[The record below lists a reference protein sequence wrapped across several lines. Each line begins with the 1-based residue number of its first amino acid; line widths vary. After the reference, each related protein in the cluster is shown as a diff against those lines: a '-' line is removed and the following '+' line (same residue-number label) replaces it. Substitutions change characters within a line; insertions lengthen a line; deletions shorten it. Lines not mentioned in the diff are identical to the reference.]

1 MESLSRCKTPTSQQ
15 KRAQQASQPTEE
27 SAASQPASQPAEESA
42 AAAAAAAAI
51 KPASRREH
59 NQPASQQKRAQP
71 AAEEG
76 ADKDTAVG
84 RSNHSKNRITALSRA
99 CAQGPTN

>member
-42 AAAAAAAAI
+42 AAAAAAI

-84 RSNHSKNRITALSRA
+84 RPNHSKNRITALSRA
-99 CAQGPTN
+99 CAKGPTN